1 MISKFENK
9 IINADCMDILR
20 QLPDKCIDLVLTDP
34 PYGIGADKG
43 FGRSLRKNDN
53 IIKKEWDKDIPCN
66 EVFQEIQRV
75 SRSQIIWG
83 GNYFPCL
90 WLASCRGYIVWDKMN
105 GGRDFADCEMAWT
118 SFDTVARLFQKRIVG
133 SIPDRFHPTQKPL
146 SLFEWCLQNYSK
158 EGDLVLDCFSGSGT
172 TAVACWNL
180 KRRFICIEKNFDYWA
195 ASVRR
200 LEEAQRQMRLF

>member
-1 MISKFENK
+1 
-9 IINADCMDILR
+9 
-20 QLPDKCIDLVLTDP
+20 
-34 PYGIGADKG
+34 
-43 FGRSLRKNDN
+43 
-53 IIKKEWDKDIPCN
+53 
-66 EVFQEIQRV
+66 
-75 SRSQIIWG
+75 
-83 GNYFPCL
+83 
-90 WLASCRGYIVWDKMN
+90 
-105 GGRDFADCEMAWT
+105 MAWT
-118 SFDTVARLFQKRIVG
+118 SFNTVARLFQKRIVG

-180 KRRFICIEKNFDYWA
+180 KRRFICIEKDHDYWA